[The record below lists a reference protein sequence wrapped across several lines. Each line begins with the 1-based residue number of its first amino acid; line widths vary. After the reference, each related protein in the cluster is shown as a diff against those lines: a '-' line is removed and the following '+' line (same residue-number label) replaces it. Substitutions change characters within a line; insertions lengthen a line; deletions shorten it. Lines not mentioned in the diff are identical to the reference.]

1 MKVLFVDDNKSVLA
15 AFRRN
20 MRKRFDM
27 VTAESANEALEL
39 MSKEGPFGI
48 IVSDMKMPGMNGVE
62 FLEKSIEISPESVR
76 IMLTGNADQE
86 TATEAVNRGHV
97 YRFLNKPCSVEDLI
111 SALKDASD
119 HYDLMQVEHNRLE
132 ETVAG
137 CVKVLT
143 DVLGLVAPFALG
155 RGQRLKASLTPF
167 MEVLKM
173 KSTWQHEVAALLSSI
188 GYTSLPVDLITKL
201 EMGEELTGHEA
212 TVVRQVP
219 IIGYEL
225 VAAVPKL
232 EKIARV
238 IKYQRKNFDGTG
250 FPKDEVKGQ
259 SIPLGSRLLRVFE
272 DRMEL
277 EREGTG
283 GRAAFEVMVD
293 RRGYY
298 DPQILELCFKYY
310 PDYLSTSISKEK
322 PVQTLDLQSLKPGMV
337 IVSDVYTVNDVL
349 LVEAGNWLT
358 AATIQRIRNY
368 AALDQVS
375 GPFYVQ
381 TDEED
386 SKSS

>member
-1 MKVLFVDDNKSVLA
+1 MKVLFVDDNASVLA

-27 VTAESANEALEL
+27 LTAESAETALEVL
-39 MSKEGPFGI
+39 RDQGPIGI

-62 FLEKSIEISPESVR
+62 FLEKSIEVSPESVR

-97 YRFLNKPCSVEDLI
+97 YRFLNKPCSVEDLVEAI
-111 SALKDASD
+111 KDAS
-119 HYDLMQVEHNRLE
+119 HHHELMKLEHNDLE
-132 ETVAG
+132 KTVAG

-143 DVLGLVAPFALG
+143 DVLGMVAPFALG

-173 KSTWQHEVAALLSSI
+173 KSPWQYEVASLLSSI
-188 GYTSLPVDLITKL
+188 GYTSLPTELIVKL
-201 EMGEELTGHEA
+201 ESGEDLTGHES
-212 TVVRQVP
+212 TVVRSVP
-219 IIGYEL
+219 TIGYDL
-225 VAAVPKL
+225 VSAVPKL
-232 EKIARV
+232 EKIAMI

-250 FPKDEVKGQ
+250 YPKDEIAGQ
-259 SIPLGSRLLRVFE
+259 SIPLGARMLRVFE
-272 DRMEL
+272 DRMVL
-277 EREGTG
+277 EREGVG
-283 GRAAFEVMVD
+283 GEAAYEKMFG
-293 RRGYY
+293 RTGYY

-310 PDYLSTSISKEK
+310 PHYLTTSISKEK
-322 PVQTLDLQSLKPGMV
+322 PVLTLDLESLKPGQV
-337 IVSDVYTVNDVL
+337 IVSDVHTVSDVL

-368 AALDQVS
+368 AALEQVS

-381 TDEED
+381 MDESEAD
-386 SKSS
+386 

>member
-1 MKVLFVDDNKSVLA
+1 MKVLFVDDNASVLA

-27 VTAESANEALEL
+27 YTADSAEAALEIL
-39 MSKEGPFGI
+39 GKDGPIGI

-62 FLEKSIEISPESVR
+62 FLEKSIEVSPDSVR

-97 YRFLNKPCSVEDLI
+97 YRFLNKPCSVEDLVGAI
-111 SALKDASD
+111 NDAA
-119 HYDLMQVEHNRLE
+119 HQHDLMKLEHNDLQK
-132 ETVAG
+132 TVAG

-143 DVLGLVAPFALG
+143 DVLGMVAPFALG

-173 KSTWQHEVAALLSSI
+173 KSPWQYEVAALLSSI
-188 GYTSLPVDLITKL
+188 GYTSLPSELIAKL
-201 EMGEELTGHEA
+201 ESGEDLTGHES
-212 TVVRQVP
+212 RIIRSVP
-219 IIGYEL
+219 TIGYDL
-225 VAAVPKL
+225 VSAVPKL
-232 EKIARV
+232 EKIANI

-250 FPKDEVKGQ
+250 YPKDERAGQ
-259 SIPLGSRLLRVFE
+259 SIPLGARMLRVFE

-277 EREGTG
+277 EREGVSG
-283 GRAAFEVMVD
+283 KAAHEKMRSRA
-293 RRGYY
+293 GYY
-298 DPQILELCFKYY
+298 DPQVLELCFKYY

-322 PVQTLDLQSLKPGMV
+322 PVHTLDLESLKPGQIV
-337 IVSDVYTVNDVL
+337 VSDIYTVSDVL

-368 AALDQVS
+368 AALEQVS

-381 TDEED
+381 VDEAEAH
-386 SKSS
+386 

>member
-1 MKVLFVDDNKSVLA
+1 MKVLFVDDNASVLA

-27 VTAESANEALEL
+27 LTADSAEAALDML
-39 MSKEGPFGI
+39 SKEGPVGV

-62 FLEKSIEISPESVR
+62 FLEKSIEISPDSVR

-111 SALKDASD
+111 AAIKDASN
-119 HYDLMQVEHNRLE
+119 HHDLMKLEHNDLE
-132 ETVAG
+132 KTVSG

-143 DVLGLVAPFALG
+143 DVLGMVAPFALG

-167 MEVLKM
+167 MKVLKM
-173 KSTWQHEVAALLSSI
+173 KSPWQYEVSALLSSI
-188 GYTSLPVDLITKL
+188 GYASLPTELVVKL
-201 EMGEELTGHEA
+201 ENREDLAAHEA
-212 TVVRQVP
+212 TLIRSVP
-219 IIGYEL
+219 QIGYDL
-225 VAAVPKL
+225 VSAVPKL
-232 EKIARV
+232 EKIATI

-250 FPKDEVKGQ
+250 IPKDEIAGQ
-259 SIPLGSRLLRVFE
+259 SIPLGARMLRVFE

-277 EREGTG
+277 EREGMAG
-283 GRAAFEVMVD
+283 EPAHEKMVS
-293 RRGYY
+293 RTGYY

-310 PDYLSTSISKEK
+310 PDYLTTSISKEK
-322 PVQTLDLQSLKPGMV
+322 PVLTLDLESLKPGQV
-337 IVSDVYTVNDVL
+337 IVSDLFTVSDVL

-368 AALDQVS
+368 AALEQVS

-381 TDEED
+381 TDESEAN
-386 SKSS
+386 